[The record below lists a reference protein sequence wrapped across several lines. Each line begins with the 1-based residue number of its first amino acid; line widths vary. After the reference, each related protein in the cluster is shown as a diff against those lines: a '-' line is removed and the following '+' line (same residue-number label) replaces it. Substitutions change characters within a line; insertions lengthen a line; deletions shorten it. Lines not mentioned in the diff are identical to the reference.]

1 MFLKRKDFI
10 WQEEKMAEYTVLV
23 ENVIVTEHTVT
34 GDTCDEAS
42 AAALRLARE
51 EVPRADERTV
61 VEIDEIE

>member
-1 MFLKRKDFI
+1 
-10 WQEEKMAEYTVLV
+10 MAEYTVLV